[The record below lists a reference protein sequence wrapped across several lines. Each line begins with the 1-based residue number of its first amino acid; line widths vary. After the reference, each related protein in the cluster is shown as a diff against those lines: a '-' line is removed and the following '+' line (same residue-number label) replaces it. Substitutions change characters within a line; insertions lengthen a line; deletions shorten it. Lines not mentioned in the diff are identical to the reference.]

1 MDFSRKKTNFQ
12 IFFEW
17 TFEEENNGHEFS
29 IIEFFFEEE
38 NNGHEFSIIKSFL
51 KKKMMVEFSI

>member
-29 IIEFFFEEE
+29 II
-38 NNGHEFSIIKSFL
+38 KSFL